1 MSGNKTMRGIL
12 GVSLAA
18 GCILWLIDGIL
29 DYSLFYAGKGTLSD
43 FILFRVPPEKLFL
56 RIVFLLVLLG
66 IGFAI
71 SKILSRHHEDETNLL
86 RSESYYRSLL
96 HYMHEGILVI
106 APDYVITDVNK
117 KFLEETGY
125 DRAEVV
131 GKKCYHISHGYDG
144 PCREFGEVCQLETVI
159 LTSEPR
165 QCRHEHLRADG
176 SKEWVDILISPLKD
190 EKGNVTHVI
199 QSIRDVSDQIA
210 VEKALL
216 ESEFRYLSL
225 FQSSQ
230 EAIFLING
238 EDITD
243 CNPATERLFE
253 CELNELIGNSIFHFC
268 PESQPDGTN
277 TRWKGTQYVSLT
289 VNGAPQRFEW
299 VFTTKA
305 GKLLEV
311 EISLSRIHI
320 GGQSHLLTMVWD
332 IGDLKKAQ
340 EILRQERRRL
350 ADILD
355 GSPVPTFVI
364 NRKHRV
370 VHWNRSCEY
379 ITGLTRESVLDQPL
393 NLKTLH
399 DGKQP
404 LVVAELILEMSD
416 SEILDRYRQIRK
428 NDTYADAFE
437 FTGHITVKGEKRIVS
452 ILASRLRDSRGDLIG
467 AIQCAQDITEKEQL
481 QKQLLQSQKMEAIGT
496 LAGGIAHD
504 FNNMLFPIIGYTE
517 MAITKIPE
525 DNPARRY
532 LGQVYQAANRARD
545 LVQQILTFSR
555 KSEQER
561 RPLRIH
567 PVVKEALKLLRA
579 SLPASIEMSQNIDG
593 NCSPILADPV
603 QIHQLIMNLCT
614 NAYHAIGSKG
624 GKLEVTMTEEMV
636 DSSDLPGIVNFKT
649 GEYIRLSVRDTG
661 KGIPQDVLK
670 RIFEPFFTT
679 KAPGEGTGM
688 GLAVVHGIV
697 NNHGGHIQVESEP
710 GQGSVFTVYFP
721 KYENETAPPEPPS
734 IVNVPG
740 GDERVLL
747 VDDEEQIILLIE
759 DILTSIGYSVTVCR
773 KSQDAL
779 DVFMERPDD
788 FDLVITDQTM
798 PNIQGTELAEAMLKI
813 RPDIPIILGTG
824 YKETGTW
831 ERAKK
836 LGIREVFTKPVSGSD
851 LAGIVRTVLDTGCGT
866 PKTI

>member
-1 MSGNKTMRGIL
+1 MSGNKTMRNIL
-12 GVSLAA
+12 GVSVGA
-18 GCILWLIDGIL
+18 GCVFWLADSIL
-29 DYSLFYAGKGTLSD
+29 DYSVFYPGNGTLPD
-43 FILFRVPPEKLFL
+43 FVLFQIPPEKLFL
-56 RIVFLLVLLG
+56 RIAFFFVFLFA
-66 IGFAI
+66 GFAL
-71 SKILSRHHEDETNLL
+71 SKILGRHLESEKKLL
-86 RSESYYRSLL
+86 KSESYYRSLL

-106 APDYVITDVNK
+106 DPDYVITDVNK

-125 DRAEVV
+125 KREEVV
-131 GKKCYHISHGYDG
+131 GRNCYKISHGYDG
-144 PCREFGEVCQLETVI
+144 PCRKFGEVCQLETVI
-159 LTSEPR
+159 GTSEPR

-190 EKGNVTHVI
+190 ENGNVTHVI

-230 EAIFLING
+230 EAIFLVNG
-238 EDITD
+238 DVITD

-253 CELNELIGNSIFHFC
+253 CELNEIIGNSIFHFC
-268 PESQPDGTN
+268 PEKQPDGTESE
-277 TRWKGTQYVSLT
+277 TKGTQYVRLT

-305 GKLLEV
+305 GKGLEV

-320 GGQSHLLTMVWD
+320 GGLSHLLTMVWD

-364 NRKHRV
+364 DRKHRV

-379 ITGLTRESVLDQPL
+379 ITGLAREAVLDNPL
-393 NLKTLH
+393 NLDTLH
-399 DGKQP
+399 NGKQP
-404 LVVAELILEMSD
+404 LVVAELILEMND
-416 SEILDRYRQIRK
+416 EELLNQYRQIRK
-428 NDTYADAFE
+428 NDTYAEAFE
-437 FTGHITVKGEKRIVS
+437 FTGNINVKGEKRIVS
-452 ILASRLRDSRGDLIG
+452 ILASRLRNSRGELIG

-517 MAITKIPE
+517 MAMTKISE

-561 RPLRIH
+561 KPLKIQ

-579 SLPASIEMSQNIDG
+579 SLPASIEMNQNIDG
-593 NCSPILADPV
+593 NCSSILADPV

-614 NAYHAIGSKG
+614 NAYHAMGSKG
-624 GKLEVTMTEEMV
+624 GKLDVTMTEDMV
-636 DSSDLPGIVNFKT
+636 DASELPTIVDFRS

-661 KGIPQDVLK
+661 KGIPQDELK

-697 NNHGGHIQVESEP
+697 NNHGGHIHVESEA
-710 GQGSVFTVYFP
+710 GGGSLFTVYFP
-721 KYENETAPPEPPS
+721 KFEEETVPPEPAS
-734 IVNVPG
+734 IVNIPG
-740 GDERVLL
+740 GEERVLL
-747 VDDEEQIILLIE
+747 VDDEEQIILLI
-759 DILTSIGYSVTVCR
+759 DDMLTSIGYNVTVCR
-773 KSQDAL
+773 KSEDAL
-779 DVFMERPDD
+779 AAFMETPGN

-798 PNIQGTELAEAMLKI
+798 PNMQGLELAEKMLEI
-813 RPDIPIILGTG
+813 RPEIPIILGTG
-824 YKETGTW
+824 YKESGTW
-831 ERAKK
+831 EKAKK
-836 LGIREVFTKPVSGSD
+836 LGIRDLFTKPVSGSD
-851 LAGIVRTVLDTGCGT
+851 LAGIVRAVLDEN
-866 PKTI
+866 